1 MTTPAAPDPQ
11 TVSHEAVATV
21 ARERVLAL
29 TEEVLLRDA
38 KIREQQ
44 QYIQHLQSK
53 LQEATPAPP
62 RPRPMPPAGDVETL
76 SAKG

>member
-1 MTTPAAPDPQ
+1 MTTPAAPDPN

-44 QYIQHLQSK
+44 QYIEHLQA
-53 LQEATPAPP
+53 QAREREAAPGPQAKDRPGPTP
-62 RPRPMPPAGDVETL
+62 D
-76 SAKG
+76 